1 MKRLSFTLL
10 SIMLF
15 SVTAL
20 KALAQESSTQTR
32 QVSGFNA
39 IASAGPFNVHIK
51 LDGTESVKVDADA
64 NIINDIETV
73 VENNTLKIKFKDHEY
88 RHYKNIHKAEVY
100 ISAKSLYALINSGS
114 GSMKVDR
121 MISTDDF
128 KVVLSGSGSISTS
141 VKSDGLHATISG
153 SGSIKLNGRTSDAD
167 IVITGSG
174 EIEGRDLKTESAKVM
189 ITGSGSVYLTADKSL
204 TAHITGSGN
213 VVYSGNASVVNSRYT
228 GSGRVTKAN

>member
-73 VENNTLKIKFKDHEY
+73 VENNTL
-88 RHYKNIHKAEVY
+88 
-100 ISAKSLYALINSGS
+100 
-114 GSMKVDR
+114 
-121 MISTDDF
+121 
-128 KVVLSGSGSISTS
+128 
-141 VKSDGLHATISG
+141 
-153 SGSIKLNGRTSDAD
+153 
-167 IVITGSG
+167 
-174 EIEGRDLKTESAKVM
+174 
-189 ITGSGSVYLTADKSL
+189 
-204 TAHITGSGN
+204 
-213 VVYSGNASVVNSRYT
+213 
-228 GSGRVTKAN
+228 